1 MAYTLQAI
9 VAVADEIQSQLPPP
23 LRFISLCSDVTLVPL
38 GSEASRHL
46 GIPFLPLTD
55 EGKTEVPS
63 RVMQLCER
71 LSQGRTLAYIE
82 AEFFGGAGAQ
92 ACVVFTD
99 GSQVGQP
106 LVSEK
111 AINQALQILGVSK
124 GSAFDEFEAV
134 GLGAHRD
141 TDAWLEHP

>member
-9 VAVADEIQSQLPPP
+9 VTIADEIQRQLRPP
-23 LRFISLCSDVTLVPL
+23 LRSVSLGSDVKLIPL
-38 GSEASRHL
+38 GSEAVHHL

-55 EGKTEVPS
+55 EGETETPPQVA
-63 RVMQLCER
+63 QLCEQ

-92 ACVVFTD
+92 ASVVFTN
-99 GSQVGQP
+99 GKQVGP
-106 LVSEK
+106 ALVSET

-124 GSAFDEFEAV
+124 GGAHDEFEAV

-141 TDAWLEHP
+141 TDSWLEQP